1 MKPPPSTGGGVLHR
15 PVLVV
20 DLGAQ
25 YAQLIARRIRQA
37 GVFSLI
43 VSRDITVEEA
53 RGHHPLGLVLSG
65 GPLSVYSEDAYL
77 IDPGLLEMGVPILGI
92 CYGHQLLA
100 HLLGGT
106 VERTGEAE
114 YGRTSLEVTGDS
126 LLLAGTPAHQDVWMS
141 HMDAVTGPPHGF
153 AAVATT
159 PGSPVATMESPER
172 RMYGVQFHPEVV
184 HTDHGFDVMERFLRD
199 ACGAA
204 PDWTGGSIIT
214 DQVSAIRA
222 TVGDARVVCGLSG
235 GVDSAV
241 AAALA
246 HRAVGDRLTCV
257 FVDHG
262 LLRAGEAEQVDETF
276 RRNFEVD
283 LVQVDATDRF
293 LDALT
298 GVADPE
304 QKRRIIGE
312 LFIRTFE
319 EATTGIPDARFLVQ
333 GTLYPDVIESG
344 GASAATIKTHHNVG
358 GLPDNLGFEL
368 IEPLRDLFKD
378 EVRAVGEELGLPEE
392 IVWRQPFPGPGLA
405 VRVIGEIT
413 RERLELLRAADTIV
427 TEEIRRAGLY
437 REIWQSF
444 AVLPDVRTVGVQ
456 GDGRTY
462 AHALVVRAVTS
473 EDAMTADFARIP
485 YPVLERISSR
495 VMNEVPG
502 INRVAYDISSKPP
515 STIEWE

>member
-1 MKPPPSTGGGVLHR
+1 MRPVPPTGGGSRHR

-43 VSRDITVEEA
+43 VSCDISVAEA
-53 RGHHPLGLVLSG
+53 RGHRPLGLVLSG

-106 VERTGEAE
+106 VEHTGDAE

-126 LLLAGTPAHQDVWMS
+126 LLLDGTPRRQDVWMS
-141 HMDAVTGPPHGF
+141 HMDAVTGPPPGF
-153 AAVATT
+153 AGVATT
-159 PGSPVATMESPER
+159 RGSPVATMEDPEQR
-172 RMYGVQFHPEVV
+172 IYGVQFHPEVV
-184 HTDHGFDVMERFLRD
+184 HTDHGFRVMETFVRD
-199 ACGAA
+199 ACRAE

-214 DQVSAIRA
+214 DQVSDIRA
-222 TVGDARVVCGLSG
+222 RVGDARVICGLSG

-241 AAALA
+241 AAALV
-246 HRAVGDRLTCV
+246 HQAVGDRLTCV

-276 RRNFEVD
+276 RRNFEID
-283 LVQVDATDRF
+283 LVRVDAADRF
-293 LDALT
+293 LDALA

-319 EATTGIPDARFLVQ
+319 EATAGIPDARFLVQ

-358 GLPDNLGFEL
+358 GLPDNLDFEL

-378 EVRAVGEELGLPEE
+378 EVRAVGEELGLPDE

-413 RERLELLRAADTIV
+413 RERLELLRAADAIV
-427 TEEIRRAGLY
+427 TEEIRLAGLY

-515 STIEWE
+515 ATIEWE